1 MKKQLFFLTFL
12 FFTLT
17 TVIAQS
23 IGVYGS
29 FNSWPA
35 NGQPDLDLNTTDN
48 VIYTLV
54 HTFTEPGDLLF
65 RQDDN
70 SEIAYWGTFTFP
82 EGTAI
87 FNGGD
92 NFQHAAGTYTITF
105 NINTLEFSFDGP
117 NTVGLIGDF
126 NGFTAPDIDL
136 STTDGINYSING
148 FNIPSDGNIKFRQND
163 GWAVQFGG
171 NGVDSSFPSG
181 IAQSTGNS
189 TPNIFAT
196 AGTYDVSF
204 NIQTLEYSFT
214 DLILSVDSF
223 DSDDILG
230 IKIYPNPTDD
240 IWYLTRKENIISYNI
255 YDVSGKS
262 VKSLTTMSFLD
273 QVVLN
278 AEQLDTGFYFLQIE
292 TARGIRSISA
302 IKR

>member
-1 MKKQLFFLTFL
+1 MKKQLFFLTL
-12 FFTLT
+12 LLV
-17 TVIAQS
+17 VINNVTAQS
-23 IGVYGS
+23 IGIYGT

-35 NGQPDLDLNTTDN
+35 NDQPDLDLNTTDN
-48 VIYTLV
+48 ITYTLV
-54 HTFTEPGDLLF
+54 HTFTEPGDILF

-70 SEIAYWGTFTFP
+70 SEIAYWGTSTFP
-82 EGTAI
+82 NGTAI
-87 FNGGD
+87 LNGGD

-136 STTDGINYSING
+136 STTDGINYSISE

-163 GWAVQFGG
+163 GWVVQFGG
-171 NGVDSSFPSG
+171 NGVDSSFPNG
-181 IAQSTGNS
+181 IAQSTGS
-189 TPNIFAT
+189 TTPNIFAT
-196 AGTYDVSF
+196 AGTYNVSF

-214 DLILSVDSF
+214 DLTLSVDSF
-223 DSDDILG
+223 DSDKMFG
-230 IKIYPNPTDD
+230 IKIYPNPTND
-240 IWYLTRKENIISYNI
+240 IWYLTHKENIISYNI

-262 VKSLTTMSFLD
+262 VKSLTTMNFRD
-273 QVVLN
+273 QAILN

-292 TARGIRSISA
+292 TATGIRSISA